1 MRLIGRSIVEVSR
14 LEQRAYTGY
23 HGEVKYEL
31 QTIPVWDAYEHEAD
45 CPLCYLADKLEADY
59 QKFFLGSA
67 VMAPEMRVEVNR
79 IGFCRRHFSLLERG
93 SNRLG
98 LALMTQ
104 THLADRHARFEKSRR
119 SAQRA
124 AGSGK
129 KRKIRA
135 ELEPLLEA
143 LADEEQSCMIC
154 DRLAADLANYAFTI
168 LSLHRSNEDFVETFR
183 GSHGFCLPHMRT
195 TLEVAR
201 EVLRGEELGVWV
213 SDLFAVQDAA
223 IGSLAG
229 GLEEM
234 AARYDYRSTEPAT
247 DSIKAALPRTIS
259 KIVGR
264 R

>member
-1 MRLIGRSIVEVSR
+1 MRRSIVEVSR
-14 LEQRAYTGY
+14 LEQPRHTGY
-23 HGEVKYEL
+23 HGGVKYEL

-45 CPLCYLADKLEADY
+45 CPLCYLEEKLEADY

-79 IGFCRRHFSLLERG
+79 IGFCGRHFSLLEHG

-104 THLADRHARFEKSRR
+104 THLAERHARFEKARR
-119 SAQRA
+119 SVERA
-124 AGSGK
+124 AGGGK
-129 KRKIRA
+129 TRKIRA
-135 ELEPLLEA
+135 ELDTLLDA
-143 LADEEQSCMIC
+143 LTDEEQSCMIC

-168 LSLHRSNEDFVETFR
+168 LSLHRSNKDFAETFR

-195 TLEVAR
+195 TIEVAR
-201 EVLRGEELGVWV
+201 EVLRGEDLAAWL
-213 SDLFAVQDAA
+213 SDLFSVHDAA
-223 IGSLAG
+223 ITSLGDA
-229 GLEEM
+229 LEDM
-234 AARYDYRSTEPAT
+234 ASRYDYRSTGPVTESA
-247 DSIKAALPRTIS
+247 KAALPRAIS